1 VVVAIVAIGTAH
13 AVGAQ
18 VALRGTVTDTT
29 GKPIADATVSV
40 ADAYW
45 QTTTRSDGSFE
56 LGLPPKTWLIRFR
69 RIGFAPDSMTVT
81 TPADPI
87 TIKLTPRTLELKAVS
102 VVGERTPALGQ
113 TVTLSTVRQVPPLGE
128 PDIFRAI
135 MLLPGVSQ
143 PNELKGRI
151 HLAGGSSDETGVRLD
166 GHPLQDPFHLLGV
179 LGAFNVAALERADVL
194 IHHVPIDADGRL
206 SGIISL
212 ESRRSAV
219 PVTEAVLGLL
229 SSGATTVRPEAFGG
243 VTILASARVTYL
255 DKFIKLLGHRTFGG
269 DDITLLGYHDFLLRA
284 DKAWTLG
291 SLEAITFSTNDH
303 RGSSG
308 SPFVYSWGETLWG
321 LKGARTM
328 GAWRLN
334 GRVSFNRAGSDLPPN
349 PRSTQQ
355 VRLRSDWTSGLLSL
369 SRTSDVWMS
378 TVGLELD
385 ARRTN
390 QLWVSAPGDFFTPRA
405 PRGFEGR
412 QQQTLPALFGEVS
425 RALAPG
431 LSGTT
436 GVHVT
441 RGYGETFLAPRALLE
456 WTFLGNHKVAFS
468 AERRHQFDTELE
480 EPSEGTGRQP
490 LFLLSRPRV
499 ADVAAVALS
508 NRVEKGGEWQIV
520 SFAKRYKDRTS
531 LVGDHRFEQTANL
544 STFPEFDRIPGYSV
558 GVTGTIT
565 RRLGTRSLVQTAYT
579 YQRTRE
585 RIDGVYTA
593 TEWDAPHALNVFA
606 TAPISRRWS
615 FNVLSQLHSGAA
627 TTPVGV
633 RVLAPDFTNRLFLPS
648 RYVPGLRN
656 SAHLTPYR
664 RTDIGLRREWK
675 RGKADLAFSFQAIN
689 VLAQTN
695 AQEYNWAS
703 FFCAEAGKC
712 AEAKPAR
719 SGLPILP
726 SIGFEIRW

>member
-1 VVVAIVAIGTAH
+1 
-13 AVGAQ
+13 
-18 VALRGTVTDTT
+18 
-29 GKPIADATVSV
+29 
-40 ADAYW
+40 
-45 QTTTRSDGSFE
+45 
-56 LGLPPKTWLIRFR
+56 
-69 RIGFAPDSMTVT
+69 
-81 TPADPI
+81 
-87 TIKLTPRTLELKAVS
+87 
-102 VVGERTPALGQ
+102 
-113 TVTLSTVRQVPPLGE
+113 
-128 PDIFRAI
+128 
-135 MLLPGVSQ
+135 
-143 PNELKGRI
+143 
-151 HLAGGSSDETGVRLD
+151 
-166 GHPLQDPFHLLGV
+166 
-179 LGAFNVAALERADVL
+179 RADVL

-219 PVTEAVLGLL
+219 PVTEAVLGVL
-229 SSGATTVRPEAFGG
+229 SSGATTARPEAFGG

-284 DKAWTLG
+284 DKAWTIG
-291 SLEAITFSTNDH
+291 NLEAIAFNTNDH
-303 RGSSG
+303 MASSG

-321 LKGARTM
+321 VKGARTM

-334 GRVSFNRAGSDLPPN
+334 VRASLNRARSDLAPLP

-355 VRLRSDWTSGLLSL
+355 VHLRSDWTSGELSL
-369 SRTSDVWMS
+369 SRASDVWMS
-378 TVGLELD
+378 TFGLELD

-390 QLWVSAPGDFFTPRA
+390 QLWAGSPGGFFTPRA
-405 PRGFEGR
+405 PGGFEGR
-412 QQQTLPALFGEVS
+412 QQQTLPALFGEFS
-425 RALAPG
+425 RALAAS
-431 LSGTT
+431 LSGTA

-441 RGYGETFLAPRALLE
+441 RAHGERFLAPRALLE

-480 EPSEGTGRQP
+480 EPSEGSGRQP

-499 ADVAAVALS
+499 ADVAAIALS
-508 NRVEKGGEWQIV
+508 NRAEKGGEWQIV

-531 LVGDHRFEQTANL
+531 LVGDHRLEQNADPA
-544 STFPEFDRIPGYSV
+544 TFPEFQRIPGYSV

-565 RRLGTRSLVQTAYT
+565 RRLGARSLVQTAYT

-585 RIDGVYTA
+585 RLDGVYTA
-593 TEWDAPHALNVFA
+593 TEWDAPHALNIFV
-606 TAPISRRWS
+606 TVPVSTRWS

-633 RVLAPDFTNRLFLPS
+633 RVFAPDPTNQLFLPS

-656 SAHLTPYR
+656 SAHLAPYR

-695 AQEYNWAS
+695 ALEYDWAS

-712 AEAKPAR
+712 AVAKPAR

>member
-1 VVVAIVAIGTAH
+1 M
-13 AVGAQ
+13 
-18 VALRGTVTDTT
+18 VT
-29 GKPIADATVSV
+29 
-40 ADAYW
+40 
-45 QTTTRSDGSFE
+45 
-56 LGLPPKTWLIRFR
+56 
-69 RIGFAPDSMTVT
+69 M
-81 TPADPI
+81 PAEPI
-87 TIKLTPRTLELKAVS
+87 TIQLIPRTLELKAVS
-102 VVGERTPALGQ
+102 VVAERTPALAQ

-219 PVTEAVLGLL
+219 PVIEGVLGIL
-229 SSGATTVRPEAFGG
+229 SSGVTTVRPEAFGG
-243 VTILASARVTYL
+243 VTLLASGRVTYL
-255 DKFIKLLGHRTFGG
+255 DKFIKMIGVRTLGG
-269 DDITLLGYHDFLLRA
+269 DDVVLLGYHDFLLRA
-284 DKAWTLG
+284 DKAWASG
-291 SLEAITFSTNDH
+291 NLEAITFTTNDH
-303 RGSSG
+303 KGTTG
-308 SPFVYSWGETLWG
+308 SPRSYSWGETLWG
-321 LKGARTM
+321 VRGAHTM

-334 GRVSFNRAGSDLPPN
+334 ARASLNRAGSDLPPN
-349 PRSTQQ
+349 PQSSQQ
-355 VRLRSDWTSGLLSL
+355 VRLRSDWTSSEISL

-378 TVGLELD
+378 TVGLGLD

-390 QLWVSAPGDFFTPRA
+390 QFWAGSPSGFFTPRA
-405 PRGFEGR
+405 PGGFEGR
-412 QQQTLPALFGEVS
+412 QQQTLPSLFGEIS
-425 RALAPG
+425 RALAAG
-431 LSGTT
+431 LSGTA
-436 GVHVT
+436 GAHVT
-441 RGYGETFLAPRALLE
+441 RAYGGTYLAPRALLE
-456 WTFLGNHKVAFS
+456 WTFLGGHKVALS

-480 EPSEGTGRQP
+480 EPSEGSGRQP

-499 ADVAAVALS
+499 ADVAAIALS
-508 NRVEKGGEWQIV
+508 NRAEKTREWQIV

-531 LVGDHRFEQTANL
+531 LVGDHQREPNADPSFPDFE
-544 STFPEFDRIPGYSV
+544 RIPGYSV

-565 RRLGTRSLVQTAYT
+565 HRLGARSLVQTAYT

-585 RIDGVYTA
+585 RLDGVYTA
-593 TEWDAPHALNVFA
+593 TEWDAPHALNLFV
-606 TAPISRRWS
+606 TAPVSRRWT
-615 FNVLSQLHSGAA
+615 FNVLSQFHSGPA

-633 RVLAPDFTNRLFLPS
+633 RVFAPDFLNQLFLPS
-648 RYVPGLRN
+648 RYVLGLRN
-656 SAHLTPYR
+656 SARLTPYR

-689 VLAQTN
+689 VLFQTN
-695 AQEYNWAS
+695 ALEYDWAS

-712 AEAKPAR
+712 AEARPAR

>member
-1 VVVAIVAIGTAH
+1 VH
-13 AVGAQ
+13 SVGAQ
-18 VALRGTVTDTT
+18 AALRGSVTDTA

-40 ADAYW
+40 DGAYW

-56 LGLPPKTWLIRFR
+56 LVLPPKNWLIRFR
-69 RIGFAPDSMTVT
+69 RIGFAPDSIAVT
-81 TPADPI
+81 IPADPI
-87 TIKLTPRTLELKAVS
+87 TIRLIPRTLELKAVS

-128 PDIFRAI
+128 PDIFRAV

-143 PNELKGRI
+143 PDELKGRI

-219 PVTEAVLGLL
+219 PVTEAVLGVL
-229 SSGATTVRPEAFGG
+229 SSGASTVRPEGFGG

-269 DDITLLGYHDFLLRA
+269 DDITLLGYHDFILRA

-291 SLEAITFSTNDH
+291 NLEAITFSTNDH
-303 RGSSG
+303 MASSG

-321 LKGARTM
+321 LKGERTM

-334 GRVSFNRAGSDLPPN
+334 VRTSLNRAGSDLAPVP
-349 PRSTQQ
+349 PRSVQE
-355 VRLRSDWTSGLLSL
+355 VRLRSDWTSGELSL
-369 SRTSDVWMS
+369 SRASDLWMS
-378 TVGLELD
+378 TVGLEID

-390 QLWVSAPGDFFTPRA
+390 QLWVDSPSGFFTPRA
-405 PRGFEGR
+405 PGGFEGR
-412 QQQTLPALFGEVS
+412 QRQTLPALFGELS
-425 RALAPG
+425 RALAAG
-431 LSGTT
+431 LSSTA

-441 RGYGETFLAPRALLE
+441 RAYGETFLAPRALLE

-480 EPSEGTGRQP
+480 EPSEGSGRQP

-531 LVGDHRFEQTANL
+531 LVGDHRFEQNADP
-544 STFPEFDRIPGYSV
+544 STFPEFERIPGYSV
-558 GVTGTIT
+558 GATGTIT
-565 RRLGTRSLVQTAYT
+565 RRLGDRSLVQAAYT

-585 RIDGVYTA
+585 RLDGVYTA
-593 TEWDAPHALNVFA
+593 TEWDAPHALNIFV
-606 TAPISRRWS
+606 TLPVSRRWS

-633 RVLAPDFTNRLFLPS
+633 RVFAPDPTNQLFLPS

-695 AQEYNWAS
+695 ALEYDWAS

-712 AEAKPAR
+712 KAAKPAR